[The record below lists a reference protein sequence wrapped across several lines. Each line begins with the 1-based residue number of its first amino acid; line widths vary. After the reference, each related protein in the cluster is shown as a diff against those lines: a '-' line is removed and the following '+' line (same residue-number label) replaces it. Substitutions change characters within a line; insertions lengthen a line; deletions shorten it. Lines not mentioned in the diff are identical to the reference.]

1 MTTPTQAA
9 EQPQA
14 TAPTDEEQMAAFES
28 GSYEDGELETNAD
41 TAGTGE
47 SQDTEGAADD
57 TTAEAAGEDEGD
69 KPKKTVQDRI
79 NELTRQRREADRR
92 NAELERRLAAIEAGK
107 PEPKPDAQPDPDAPP
122 DPSAFEYGELDVGYI
137 KAVARH
143 EARQEHA
150 SLRKS
155 EEERQQQAK
164 HVEHQREVATRMTTL
179 IETGTA
185 KFDDFEDL
193 VKDPTLPV
201 TPELAM
207 LVLDSDVGADIA
219 YHLAQPKNRA
229 ELIAMVQ
236 KNPLQLAKEFGK
248 LEVRFAKKT
257 EEKKAPGAPPPV
269 QQPRGSGGKFS
280 TSEDT
285 DDFAA
290 FEKMAMAQLR

>member
-1 MTTPTQAA
+1 
-9 EQPQA
+9 
-14 TAPTDEEQMAAFES
+14 
-28 GSYEDGELETNAD
+28 
-41 TAGTGE
+41 
-47 SQDTEGAADD
+47 
-57 TTAEAAGEDEGD
+57 
-69 KPKKTVQDRI
+69 
-79 NELTRQRREADRR
+79 
-92 NAELERRLAAIEAGK
+92 
-107 PEPKPDAQPDPDAPP
+107 
-122 DPSAFEYGELDVGYI
+122 
-137 KAVARH
+137 VARH

-193 VKDPTLPV
+193 VRDPTLPV

-236 KNPLQLAKEFGK
+236 KTPLQLAKEFGK

-280 TSEDT
+280 VSEDT
-285 DDFAA
+285 ADFAA